1 MRLIPRFMFLS
12 FFNLAA
18 HWNTDFEK
26 AKSQAMQSHKLIVL
40 NFSGSGWCA
49 PCIRTKKEI
58 FESPAFQNYADQNLV
73 LVNADFPRLK
83 KNQLSKE
90 QAKLNESLADKYD
103 PEGKFPLTILFD
115 ERGKILTQWEGYPNE
130 SPEKFVQQINAFA
143 HAAY

>member
-1 MRLIPRFMFLS
+1 MRTLYPY
-12 FFNLAA
+12 
-18 HWNTDFEK
+18 E
-26 AKSQAMQSHKLIVL
+26 
-40 NFSGSGWCA
+40 
-49 PCIRTKKEI
+49 KEI

-90 QAKLNESLADKYD
+90 QTTLNESLADKYD

-115 ERGKILTQWEGYPNE
+115 ERGKILTQWEGCPNE

-143 HAAY
+143 HAPLLNLGRRQCCIEKF